1 MSQFAESPLIGAS
14 MNRVLQPIARRI
26 LTELHTAGFED
37 MRPAHL
43 TVLRHLWP
51 QGQRISTLADRAG
64 ITKASVVYLV
74 DQLQH
79 RGYVERVADPSDG
92 RATIVQLSVRGR
104 LVHQVARA
112 AVQAIQ
118 EEWTQAV
125 GQAEME
131 AFLATLARL
140 AELSTEAETTERNK
154 REHTARFRGR
164 RSVGS

>member
-1 MSQFAESPLIGAS
+1 
-14 MNRVLQPIARRI
+14 MNSVLQPIAGCI
-26 LTELHTAGFED
+26 LAELRKAGFED
-37 MRPAHL
+37 IRPAHL
-43 TVLRHLWP
+43 TVLRNLWP
-51 QGQRISTLADRAG
+51 QGQRVSTLADRVG

-92 RATIVQLSVRGR
+92 RVTIVQFSERGW

-118 EEWTQAV
+118 EEWTQVV

-140 AELSTEAETTERNK
+140 ADLSTETKTTDQNNGQPA
-154 REHTARFRGR
+154 ARFRGR
-164 RSVGS
+164 RSVGT